1 MPAGK
6 AYTIPQLYA
15 LARKAGF
22 SMQKAVECAAIAM
35 AESSGIPDNT
45 SPNPDG
51 GTNAGLMQLDTPH
64 GLGAGYT
71 VEQLKDPATNM
82 AVAFKTS
89 NGGNDWSKWSSWPA
103 AAKKFI
109 PDAIA
114 ANDGEISDPN
124 YVDNLLKDITGA
136 ASSAGSAI
144 TGAIGQVLS
153 LPSQITD
160 LLTAAEKP
168 IQGLTWFLNPKNWAR
183 MIIGILG
190 FLLMGAGLITL
201 IKAAD

>member
-1 MPAGK
+1 MVVLAG
-6 AYTIPQLYA
+6 
-15 LARKAGF
+15 
-22 SMQKAVECAAIAM
+22 
-35 AESSGIPDNT
+35 
-45 SPNPDG
+45 
-51 GTNAGLMQLDTPH
+51 
-64 GLGAGYT
+64 
-71 VEQLKDPATNM
+71 
-82 AVAFKTS
+82 
-89 NGGNDWSKWSSWPA
+89 
-103 AAKKFI
+103 I